1 MTKLYPT
8 TADTTLTKSNRRKLK
23 LNPNIMNNPHT
34 ESQIQNIKAT
44 TEIDP
49 TIKNSNDTIPSEHKR
64 NDNNIFSAVTR
75 GNSNPEQSPDV
86 CHKKARSK
94 RFQEISLPTT
104 TGGAPPITAR
114 IYELEEINGEEEESN
129 RRVSRRTDLPKPM
142 ATVQLTVL
150 KSERAYLN
158 AEVFPINA
166 GYELREEGIQLQVW
180 DVWLHPEMGR
190 NIREKE
196 PTYLTS
202 VLSGVLSCNQTA
214 NGATEHAVRRKIA
227 PDGQIAR
234 QPLRTRCAADQL
246 IEREDYKCEEEEENR
261 CQEVGRDDWPENHP
275 VLFCDTALYG
285 LVVRFV
291 PARCH
296 SKCCSF
302 DAWCEVAQD
311 PVLLLSRQNPNTG
324 SSPVRRDN
332 RVIISTASG
341 EDLCGSVPA
350 RHQIHQHIDYA
361 WSRSIQ
367 DIDKF
372 KYGGD
377 MME

>member
-1 MTKLYPT
+1 MTKFEPI
-8 TADTTLTKSNRRKLK
+8 TADTTLTKSPRRKMK
-23 LNPNIMNNPHT
+23 LHPNNMNNPRT
-34 ESQIQNIKAT
+34 ETQNPNDKAT
-44 TEIDP
+44 TEINP
-49 TIKNSNDTIPSEHKR
+49 TDKNSNDITPSGHKR

-86 CHKKARSK
+86 CNKQARSK
-94 RFQEISLPTT
+94 RSQEISLPTT

-129 RRVSRRTDLPKPM
+129 RRVSRRTDLPTPM

-150 KSERAYLN
+150 KSERAYLD

-166 GYELREEGIQLQVW
+166 GYELRDEGIQLQVW

-196 PTYLTS
+196 PIYLTS

-261 CQEVGRDDWPENHP
+261 CQGVGRDDWPANHP
-275 VLFCDTALYG
+275 VLSCDTALYG

-296 SKCCSF
+296 GKCCSF

-311 PVLLLSRQNPNTG
+311 PVLLLSRQNLNTG
-324 SSPVRRDN
+324 SSLVPRCN
-332 RVIISTASG
+332 RAIISTASG
-341 EDLCGSVPA
+341 ENQYGSVPA
-350 RHQIHQHIDYA
+350 RHQIHHT
-361 WSRSIQ
+361 
-367 DIDKF
+367 
-372 KYGGD
+372 
-377 MME
+377 